1 MDFLIREASPDD
13 AELIADLTCNAWAGK
28 VAAGS
33 SGHHETGARV
43 LDDLRLGGGFILL
56 VDNVAAGS
64 VRWLP
69 MDTEHDVW
77 EIVRMGVTQAFRGQS
92 LSQHLLEAVIHQ
104 ALGCDVTELRLAVR
118 TDQQRLI
125 DFYAALGFEL
135 APELEYSRDNQQ
147 EASLTVMRRVLRR

>member
-1 MDFLIREASPDD
+1 MNLLIREASPDD
-13 AELIADLTCNAWAGK
+13 AELIAALTCNAWAGK
-28 VAAGS
+28 VASSS
-33 SGHHETGARV
+33 SGHQETGASV

-69 MDTEHDVW
+69 LDTEHDVW
-77 EIVRMGVTQAFRGQS
+77 EIVRMGVTHAFRGQS

-118 TDQQRLI
+118 TDQPRLI

-135 APELEYSRDNQQ
+135 APELEYSHANPA
-147 EASLTVMRRVLRR
+147 EPPPTVMRRVLRR